1 MLNKNKNLISNIQNQ
16 VKALKIVYKKI
27 FNKWMHRFK
36 FFKELINKLKNINF
50 SIKLENIIFK
60 LKMIRPF
67 RLEIN

>member
-1 MLNKNKNLISNIQNQ
+1 
-16 VKALKIVYKKI
+16 
-27 FNKWMHRFK
+27 MHRFK